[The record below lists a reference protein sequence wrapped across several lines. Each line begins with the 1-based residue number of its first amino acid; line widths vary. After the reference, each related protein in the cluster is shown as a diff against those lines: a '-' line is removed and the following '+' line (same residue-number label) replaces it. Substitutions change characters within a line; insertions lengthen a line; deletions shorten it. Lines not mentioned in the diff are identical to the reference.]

1 MYIAKIVR
9 KRRQISLKKIIV
21 TQFPN
26 VTKVPTK
33 KIADNLKVIVEKK
46 KSNYLKVKNHPYE
59 IYNFFKIR
67 KPYQRHESPN

>member
-46 KSNYLKVKNHPYE
+46 KSNYFKVKNHPNE
-59 IYNFFKIR
+59 IYNFLKIR
-67 KPYQRHESPN
+67 KQYKRHESQN